1 MSNLLCTANQK
12 ARNSHNSNLSHQLF
26 LTLRTLKTFTQA
38 QGQGLYS
45 FHNQTHL
52 LMLKILDLV
61 DSLEAT
67 ALAPPTPI
75 RRKGS
80 LIQHQQQQII
90 LILVPIVLSL

>member
-1 MSNLLCTANQK
+1 
-12 ARNSHNSNLSHQLF
+12 
-26 LTLRTLKTFTQA
+26 
-38 QGQGLYS
+38 
-45 FHNQTHL
+45 
-52 LMLKILDLV
+52 MLKILDLV

-80 LIQHQQQQII
+80 LIQHQQLQII